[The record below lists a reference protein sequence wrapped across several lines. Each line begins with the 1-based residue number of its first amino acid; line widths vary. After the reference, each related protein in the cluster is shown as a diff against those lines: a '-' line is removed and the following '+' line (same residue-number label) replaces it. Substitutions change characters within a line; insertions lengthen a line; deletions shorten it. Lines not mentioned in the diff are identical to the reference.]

1 MKRSLGILCT
11 IMWAVFAL
19 GQANGKLQIHFMDAA
34 QADAAILVSPGG
46 EVVLFDNGVSGQCDK
61 PISYLQQLGV
71 TKIDYNIISHYHA
84 DHIGCSAKL
93 LEEFPLQ
100 ADAFDRGQKKAGGKL
115 FNEYVKAVGKHRKA
129 ALPGMKVVLDAAT
142 PNPVEIVFVA
152 ENGNGVKTKNENDL
166 SLVAVIH
173 YGQFD
178 AEIGGDLSG
187 YKQGSYDDVETSVA
201 PLVGQVEVYKVHH
214 HCSQY
219 STNDTWLS
227 TIKPKVAVVS
237 VGDGNSYRHPKAKC
251 LDRLHAA
258 AIPTYWTE
266 DGNGARPTAGKDIV
280 GGNIVVEVAP
290 SAATFTVTYQGTF
303 VDTYPL
309 WGASEVAQTGMPQF
323 AWSKLSSVYHYASCK
338 YVDNIS
344 PANLE
349 RGNQPPPNKTLHK
362 DCPR

>member
-1 MKRSLGILCT
+1 MKRFLGVLCT
-11 IMWAVFAL
+11 IMWTVLAF

-34 QADAAILVSPGG
+34 QADAAVLISPAG

-71 TKIDYNIISHYHA
+71 TKIDYNVVSHYHA
-84 DHIGCSAKL
+84 DHIGCTAKL
-93 LEEFPLQ
+93 LQEFPLQ
-100 ADAFDRGQKKAGGKL
+100 LGAFDRGQKKTGGKVFTSYL
-115 FNEYVKAVGKHRKA
+115 KAVGAHRKTA
-129 ALPGMKVVLDAAT
+129 VPGTKIVLDATT
-142 PNPVEIVFVA
+142 PNPVDIVFVA

-166 SLVAVIH
+166 SLVAVVH
-173 YGQFD
+173 FGAFD

-187 YKQGSYDDVETSVA
+187 YKQGSYDDIETSVA
-201 PLVGQVEVYKVHH
+201 PLAGQVEVYKVHH

-219 STNDTWLS
+219 STNGTWLS
-227 TIKPKVAVVS
+227 TTKPKVAVLS
-237 VGDGNSYRHPKAKC
+237 VGDGNSYLHPKQKC

-266 DGNGARPTAGKDIV
+266 DGNGARPIAGKDVV
-280 GGNIVVEVAP
+280 GKNIVVEVAP
-290 SAATFTVTYQGTF
+290 KATRFTVTYQGTF

-309 WGASEVAQTGMPQF
+309 WGATEVVTTGVPQF
-323 AWSKLSSVYHYASCK
+323 AWSKLSNVYHYASCK

-349 RGNQPPPNKTLHK
+349 RGNDPPADKTLHK
-362 DCPR
+362 DCPK